1 MGAGRRPTPI
11 GRQPAARFANHR
23 SGRKLRLRTL
33 TAAQPGLVGS
43 AGGDTTATA
52 GGDIGAYAG
61 ATTAADPIE
70 ELCAEDPAADECRV
84 YED

>member
-1 MGAGRRPTPI
+1 
-11 GRQPAARFANHR
+11 
-23 SGRKLRLRTL
+23 
-33 TAAQPGLVGS
+33 VGS